1 MNICGVLVHIV
12 PDQTEAVAAAIS
24 SIPGAEVHEIQD
36 HGRLIVTVEDTA
48 EAAAIDG
55 LSSIHKLPGVVA
67 AALVYHHF
75 ESGHEDTGAH
85 VIMEA

>member
-12 PDQTEAVAAAIS
+12 PDQADSVTAAIG

-36 HGRLIVTVEDTA
+36 NGRLIVTVEDTA
-48 EAAAIDG
+48 QTAAIDG
-55 LSSIHKLPGVVA
+55 LSSIHRLPGVVA